1 MAERGG
7 QTVTGLCEPRGN
19 LDLTLWNVLA
29 GNVYRITPPFLAA
42 AADIRP
48 QLVDESP
55 RATGGGWRWFPRALR
70 AAAGLWSPWADLGG
84 SELTHVT
91 ASRAPSVHLGRP
103 QSLSMQVSP

>member
-1 MAERGG
+1 MEVGRPGCGRERGG

-19 LDLTLWNVLA
+19 LDLTLWNVLS

-55 RATGGGWRWFPRALR
+55 RATGGGG
-70 AAAGLWSPWADLGG
+70 AGPPG
-84 SELTHVT
+84 
-91 ASRAPSVHLGRP
+91 
-103 QSLSMQVSP
+103 LSGLQWGCGLPGPTWEGLSSHT

>member
-19 LDLTLWNVLA
+19 LDLTLWNVLS

-55 RATGGGWRWFPRALR
+55 RATGGVALVPP
-70 AAAGLWSPWADLGG
+70 GSQGCGG
-84 SELTHVT
+84 AVVS
-91 ASRAPSVHLGRP
+91 LGR
-103 QSLSMQVSP
+103 LGRV